1 VGGTNLG
8 GRLTTTN
15 RNIVLDPTSWSNA
28 LRRSVS
34 LLQIQ
39 IVFLPLLVS
48 IISTSIVGCKSTI
61 VQHSEFPP
69 SFIGSWNWI
78 EAWVE
83 GDKYTPENTGI
94 TRIYEFRANG
104 EFLIFV
110 NGLLSDS
117 TMYRIT
123 RDSIAGYPDSVD
135 IVNLLSP
142 RGNWIREWVAY
153 FEGIDTLHLNG
164 LGLHFGLFKYVRIS
178 NN

>member
-1 VGGTNLG
+1 MGGTNLG

-83 GDKYTPENTGI
+83 G
-94 TRIYEFRANG
+94 
-104 EFLIFV
+104 
-110 NGLLSDS
+110 
-117 TMYRIT
+117 
-123 RDSIAGYPDSVD
+123 AGYNVGF
-135 IVNLLSP
+135 V
-142 RGNWIREWVAY
+142 
-153 FEGIDTLHLNG
+153 IDHM
-164 LGLHFGLFKYVRIS
+164 YVREAIDEHLKGVVR
-178 NN
+178 